1 MGGAAGF
8 GHGARLGLGSKMPE
22 ESEVWEDWPQRGG
35 GRKARFLVQLN
46 CNNKGPAS
54 FSLPSPDRAVIGAAV
69 DFRFPIT
76 GARFRKQKPP
86 GRCIR
91 PAGGVLSG
99 GIAPHSLI
107 GCYHTGAQR
116 SRSYAH

>member
-1 MGGAAGF
+1 MGGVGAA
-8 GHGARLGLGSKMPE
+8 
-22 ESEVWEDWPQRGG
+22 RGG
-35 GRKARFLVQLN
+35 EGGEKSRNLVQLN
-46 CNNKGPAS
+46 CNKTEPAS

-76 GARFRKQKPP
+76 GARFRKQKTP

-91 PAGGVLSG
+91 PAEGVLSG

>member
-1 MGGAAGF
+1 MGGVAA
-8 GHGARLGLGSKMPE
+8 ARVGWETEEEKTGL
-22 ESEVWEDWPQRGG
+22 
-35 GRKARFLVQLN
+35 LVQLN
-46 CNNKGPAS
+46 CNKMSAAS

-69 DFRFPIT
+69 DFRFPIA
-76 GARFRKQKPP
+76 GARFRKQKTP

-91 PAGGVLSG
+91 PAEGELSG